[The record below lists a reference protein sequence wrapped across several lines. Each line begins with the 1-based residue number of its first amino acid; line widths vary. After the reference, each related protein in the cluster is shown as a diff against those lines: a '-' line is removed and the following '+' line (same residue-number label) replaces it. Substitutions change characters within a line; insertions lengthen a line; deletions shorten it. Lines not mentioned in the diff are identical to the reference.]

1 MQEEK
6 SSNCKP
12 AQLVKYEGVAAYTG
26 DGECLQIFE
35 KKKILWTNLKIKI
48 STAQADNEF
57 VKGKE

>member
-12 AQLVKYEGVAAYTG
+12 AQLVKNEGVAAYTR

-35 KKKILWTNLKIKI
+35 KKNTMNKFKN
-48 STAQADNEF
+48 
-57 VKGKE
+57 